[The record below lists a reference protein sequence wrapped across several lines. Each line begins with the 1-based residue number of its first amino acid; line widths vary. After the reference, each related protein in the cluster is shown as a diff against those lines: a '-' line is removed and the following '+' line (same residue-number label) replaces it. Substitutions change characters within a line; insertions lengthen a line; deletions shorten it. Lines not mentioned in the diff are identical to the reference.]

1 MAYIAITD
9 KSLTSSKFKSK
20 NYPKTTLNDIGNVT
34 TIIDIKNSVENLIQ
48 KDYAKL
54 EIRPD
59 NREVVVLE
67 LLPFRVRFQ
76 NIGLSIANAGIPGI
90 GLQIIGINNYIL

>member
-9 KSLTSSKFKSK
+9 KSLTSSKIKSK
-20 NYPKTTLNDIGNVT
+20 NYPKTSLKNIDNLATITDIR
-34 TIIDIKNSVENLIQ
+34 NSVENLIQ

-59 NREVVVLE
+59 NREAIVLE

-76 NIGLSIANAGIPGI
+76 NIGLNVANANIPGI
-90 GLQIIGINNYIL
+90 GLQVIGVNNYIL

>member
-20 NYPKTTLNDIGNVT
+20 NYPKTSLEDISNTVKIT
-34 TIIDIKNSVENLIQ
+34 DIKNFVENLIQ

-59 NREVVVLE
+59 NREAVVLE
-67 LLPFRVRFQ
+67 LLPFRVRFE
-76 NIGLSIANAGIPGI
+76 NIVLNVANAGVPGI
-90 GLQIIGINNYIL
+90 GLQIIGVNNYIL

>member
-1 MAYIAITD
+1 MAYITITD
-9 KSLTSSKFKSK
+9 KSLTSSKIKSK
-20 NYPKTTLNDIGNVT
+20 NYPKTSLKNIDNLA
-34 TIIDIKNSVENLIQ
+34 TIIDIKNSVESLVQ

-59 NREVVVLE
+59 NREAVVLE

-76 NIGLSIANAGIPGI
+76 DIGLRIANANIPGI
-90 GLQIIGINNYIL
+90 GLQIIGVNNYIL

>member
-9 KSLTSSKFKSK
+9 KSLTSSKIKSK
-20 NYPKTTLNDIGNVT
+20 NYPKTSLKNIDNLATITDIR
-34 TIIDIKNSVENLIQ
+34 NSVENLIQ

-59 NREVVVLE
+59 NREAIILE

-76 NIGLSIANAGIPGI
+76 NIGLNIANANIPGI
-90 GLQIIGINNYIL
+90 GLQIIGVNNYIL

>member
-1 MAYIAITD
+1 MTYIAITD
-9 KSLTSSKFKSK
+9 KSLTSSKIKSK
-20 NYPKTTLNDIGNVT
+20 NYPKTSLKNIDNLATITDIR
-34 TIIDIKNSVENLIQ
+34 NSVENLIQ

-59 NREVVVLE
+59 NREEIILE

-76 NIGLSIANAGIPGI
+76 NIGLNIANANVPGI
-90 GLQIIGINNYIL
+90 GLQIIGVNNYIL

>member
-9 KSLTSSKFKSK
+9 KSLTSSKIKSK
-20 NYPKTTLNDIGNVT
+20 NYPKTSLKNIDNLT
-34 TIIDIKNSVENLIQ
+34 TITDIRNSVKNLIQ

-59 NREVVVLE
+59 NREAIILE

-76 NIGLSIANAGIPGI
+76 NIGLNLANANIPGI

>member
-9 KSLTSSKFKSK
+9 KSLTSSKIKSK
-20 NYPKTTLNDIGNVT
+20 NYPKTSLKNIDNLT
-34 TIIDIKNSVENLIQ
+34 TITDIRNSVENLIQ

-59 NREVVVLE
+59 NREAIILE

-76 NIGLSIANAGIPGI
+76 NIGLNIANANVPGI
-90 GLQIIGINNYIL
+90 GLQVIGVNNYIL

>member
-9 KSLTSSKFKSK
+9 KSLTSSKIKSK
-20 NYPKTTLNDIGNVT
+20 NYPKTSLKNIDNLA
-34 TIIDIKNSVENLIQ
+34 TIIDIKNSVENLVQ

-59 NREVVVLE
+59 NRQTIVLE

-76 NIGLSIANAGIPGI
+76 NIGLNVASANIPGI
-90 GLQIIGINNYIL
+90 GLQVIGVNNYIL

>member
-9 KSLTSSKFKSK
+9 KSLTSSKIKSK
-20 NYPKTTLNDIGNVT
+20 NYPKTSLKNIDNLATITDIR
-34 TIIDIKNSVENLIQ
+34 NSVENLIQ

-59 NREVVVLE
+59 NREAIILE

-76 NIGLSIANAGIPGI
+76 NIGLNIANANIPGI

>member
-9 KSLTSSKFKSK
+9 RSVTSSKFKSK
-20 NYPKTTLNDIGNVT
+20 NYPKTNLEDINNT
-34 TIIDIKNSVENLIQ
+34 AKITDIKNFLKDLVQ
-48 KDYAKL
+48 KDYSKL

-59 NREVVVLE
+59 NREAIVLE

-76 NIGLSIANAGIPGI
+76 NIGLSVDVPGI
-90 GLQIIGINNYIL
+90 GLQIIGVNNYIL

>member
-9 KSLTSSKFKSK
+9 KSLTSSKIKSK
-20 NYPKTTLNDIGNVT
+20 NYPKTSLKNIDNLATITDIR
-34 TIIDIKNSVENLIQ
+34 NSVENLIQ

-59 NREVVVLE
+59 NREAIILE

-76 NIGLSIANAGIPGI
+76 NIGLNIANANVPGI
-90 GLQIIGINNYIL
+90 GLQVIGVNNYIL

>member
-9 KSLTSSKFKSK
+9 KSLTSSKIQSK
-20 NYPKTTLNDIGNVT
+20 NYPRTSLKNIDNLATV
-34 TIIDIKNSVENLIQ
+34 IDIKNSVENLVQ

-59 NREVVVLE
+59 NREAVILE

-76 NIGLSIANAGIPGI
+76 NIGLNIANAGIPGI
-90 GLQIIGINNYIL
+90 GLQIIGVNNYIL

>member
-34 TIIDIKNSVENLIQ
+34 TIIDIKNSVENLVQ

-54 EIRPD
+54 
-59 NREVVVLE
+59 
-67 LLPFRVRFQ
+67 
-76 NIGLSIANAGIPGI
+76 
-90 GLQIIGINNYIL
+90 

>member
-9 KSLTSSKFKSK
+9 KSLTSSKIKSK
-20 NYPKTTLNDIGNVT
+20 NYPKTSLKNIDNLA
-34 TIIDIKNSVENLIQ
+34 TITDIKNSVENLIQ

-59 NREVVVLE
+59 NREAIVLE

-76 NIGLSIANAGIPGI
+76 NIGLNIANANIPGI
-90 GLQIIGINNYIL
+90 GLQVIGVNNYIL

>member
-1 MAYIAITD
+1 MTYIAITD
-9 KSLTSSKFKSK
+9 KSLTSSKIKSK
-20 NYPKTTLNDIGNVT
+20 NYPKTSLKNIDNLATITDIR
-34 TIIDIKNSVENLIQ
+34 NSVENLIQ

-59 NREVVVLE
+59 NREEIILE

-76 NIGLSIANAGIPGI
+76 NIGLNIANANVPGI
-90 GLQIIGINNYIL
+90 GLQVIGINNYIL